1 MVGRDSELMTPG
13 LAGVA
18 GREAELLEQASDI
31 GAGLSVVWLL
41 LLPEKI
47 VTFYYGGLCDFF

>member
-41 LLPEKI
+41 LLPEKMA
-47 VTFYYGGLCDFF
+47 